1 MHVGGGFIGAAA
13 EEIDG
18 TGRVLTPGFIDIHTH
33 FDPQLCW
40 DGRADPSLQH
50 GVTTVI
56 IGNCSLSLAPV
67 ADKHAADRIIGMFG
81 RIEDIKR
88 PTFEAAVPFSSWY
101 GASGSFEAYLDHIR
115 PGLSIN
121 VGALVG
127 HSAVRMSVMGEESQ
141 QREAT
146 PREIADMAA
155 LIEEAMSAGA
165 IGVSS
170 SYADSDEF
178 GNPVPSRFS
187 SLDEKC
193 QLAAAMGRSG
203 RGVGEVRFTPRAERA
218 PSDARMSAGGAR
230 ALSGRDHRDGSG
242 AGRDFAQRQRPS
254 VLPAHPHQPRGPAA
268 PRHHPGARGRV
279 VGRCAGVGEPPGYR
293 WHLGLHSSQTLN
305 RASPRLAIS
314 T

>member
-155 LIEEAMSAGA
+155 LIDEAMAAGA

-187 SLDEKC
+187 SLEEKC

-203 RGVGEVRFTPRAERA
+203 RGVWEVVSVKEGT
-218 PSDARMSAGGAR
+218 GGITCFW
-230 ALSGRDHRDGSG
+230 SRDD
-242 AGRDFAQRQRPS
+242 
-254 VLPAHPHQPRGPAA
+254 L
-268 PRHHPGARGRV
+268 
-279 VGRCAGVGEPPGYR
+279 
-293 WHLGLHSSQTLN
+293 
-305 RASPRLAIS
+305 
-314 T
+314 